1 MKYRKIARPLA
12 FAVASML
19 AFQPMTALAV
29 TFADINQ
36 VPWPGAEVSI
46 NKAADLGLVVG
57 ETINGK
63 SYFRPRDTVSLSESC
78 QFAYK
83 VLTQTGKAKA
93 DASITEKWKTVLTT
107 YKIQDWAHPAVAFCL
122 DNNIV
127 SISDLN
133 NFVKNGSNMPASR
146 EQAAE
151 ILGRALTVGV
161 PSYTAKASNTAFND
175 NASIATDARPYI
187 ALLNEKGIV
196 NGDELKNFNPKK
208 TLNRTETAVMVTNLY
223 EKLKSAVVTPAT
235 PATSTVS
242 GTVKDITTF
251 YVNFEGSAAY
261 YLYASTGATVTLN
274 GSSSTVDK
282 LVTLFKDGAE
292 MNATLTLDG
301 NTRITKIVATAEEA
315 EEEEEETSATKGTL
329 TAVKYDDEL
338 NNGSISINKKTT
350 YKIKNANK
358 VEIEIDGKDYTL
370 EELKDLF
377 DECKK
382 DDQTIEVKLTLDD
395 KDQLTKIKGSVEDE
409 DDDDKDD
416 KKKAGKTVK
425 GKVTDFDYDDK
436 DEEGDIELD
445 GDDTYYFDDNT
456 KIYID
461 DEKADIEELEDLYED
476 AEDEDETLKAKLTL
490 EKDEDED
497 LYKIEIFTEDYET
510 DDKDELEDVV
520 PSKVEYDSSEDEGSI
535 TLDGKKYK
543 VSDVEDVE
551 IEIKDGNDEVDDW
564 ESMYDIF
571 DDNKK
576 MTLNVKIEDGDIVE
590 IKGYVN
596 YVTGRLVGFDDD
608 SLTIKGKDSDTK
620 VSYEYSKPSKIEVSI
635 TGKDFETLEEMI
647 EWLEAEDDDDD
658 LDLNHDH
665 NFSLKFNVNED
676 GAIEGDITGKFEK
689 D

>member
-1 MKYRKIARPLA
+1 MKYNKLARPIA
-12 FAVASML
+12 FTVAAL
-19 AFQPMTALAV
+19 LTFQPMTALAV

-36 VPWPGAEVSI
+36 APWPGAEVSI

-57 ETINGK
+57 EVKNGK
-63 SYFRPRDTVSLSESC
+63 NYFRPRDTVSLPESC

-83 VLTQTGKAKA
+83 VLMQTGKAKA
-93 DASITEKWKTVLTT
+93 DASLTEKWKTVMVT
-107 YKIQDWAHPAVAFCL
+107 YSIQDWAFPAISYCL
-122 DNNIV
+122 EHNIV
-127 SISDLN
+127 SISDLG
-133 NFVKNGSNMPASR
+133 NFVKNGTNMPASR

-161 PSYTAKASNTAFND
+161 PSYTAKATNTAFND
-175 NASIATDARPYI
+175 NANIATDARPYI

-196 NGDELKNFNPKK
+196 NGDENKNFNPKK

-223 EKLKSAVVTPAT
+223 DKLKAAPTTPAA
-235 PATSTVS
+235 PVTSTIS

-251 YVNFEGSAAY
+251 YVNFEDSAAY
-261 YLYASTGATVTLN
+261 YLYASTGAIVTLN
-274 GSSSTVDK
+274 GNSSTVDK

-292 MNATLTLDG
+292 MKAVLTLDS
-301 NTRITKIVATAEEA
+301 NTRITKLAVTAEEP
-315 EEEEEETSATKGTL
+315 EEEEEKDSATKGTL

-338 NNGSISINKKTT
+338 NSGSISINKKTT

-358 VEIEIDGKDYTL
+358 VEIEIDGSDYTL

-377 DECKK
+377 DDCK
-382 DDQTIEVKLTLDD
+382 DDDQVIEVKLTLDD
-395 KDQLTKIKGSVEDE
+395 KDQLTKIKGSVEDAK
-409 DDDDKDD
+409 DDDDDD
-416 KKKAGKTVK
+416 KKAGKTVK
-425 GKVTDFDYDDK
+425 GKVTDFGYDDK

-445 GDDTYYFDDNT
+445 GDDTYYFDKKT

-461 DEKADIEELEDLYED
+461 DEKADAEDLEDLYED

-497 LYKIEIFTEDYET
+497 LYKIEIFTEGYES
-510 DDKDELEDVV
+510 DDKDELKNVV
-520 PSKVEYDSSEDEGSI
+520 PSKVEYTRSDDKGTI

-543 VSDVEDVE
+543 VNDVEDVE
-551 IEIKDGNDEVDDW
+551 IEIVDGDNEVDDW
-564 ESMYDIF
+564 EGMYDIY

-576 MTLNVKIEDGDIVE
+576 MTLTVQIEDGDIVE
-590 IKGYVN
+590 ITGYVN
-596 YVTGRLVGFDDD
+596 YVTGRLTGFDND

-620 VSYEYSKPSKIEVSI
+620 VNYEFSKPEKIKVSLS
-635 TGKDFETLEEMI
+635 GKDFSTLEEMLD
-647 EWLEAEDDDDD
+647 WLETEDDDGD

-665 NFSLKFNVNED
+665 NFTLKFDTDKN
-676 GAIEGDITGKFEK
+676 GAIKGSISGKFEK